1 MIGASL
7 SPLAARTHRTGQKT
21 MRHAL
26 LSPLVATFVALASV
40 VGLAGPATAAGGGTD
55 ARVGLAL
62 GPSSIDADC
71 SSVIVSRCD
80 TDDTG
85 FKFFASFDLPRVSL
99 GNLAFEVA
107 YIDFGKAV
115 VSVPFAERTVEASA
129 VAFDLALRGN
139 LVPSLTAV
147 GRLGMAYVSAKGN
160 GTGGVTLYGSS
171 SDAGLAPHLG
181 LGLELA
187 LNRQFKVI
195 GGFDFTN
202 YDTGKESG
210 SAHLFSVG
218 VQMGF

>member
-1 MIGASL
+1 MRQRAMPSF
-7 SPLAARTHRTGQKT
+7 AAIACA
-21 MRHAL
+21 AL
-26 LSPLVATFVALASV
+26 LCLGGGAQ
-40 VGLAGPATAAGGGTD
+40 AAGSG

-71 SSVIVSRCD
+71 SSVIVTGCE

-85 FKFFASFDLPRVSL
+85 MKLYASFDVSRISL
-99 GNLAFEVA
+99 GGLAFEVA
-107 YIDFGKAV
+107 YIDFGEAV
-115 VSVPFAERTVEASA
+115 VSVPLTQRTVEASA

-147 GRLGMAYVSAKGN
+147 GRLGMAYVSAKGT
-160 GTGGVTLYGSS
+160 GTGGLLLTGSS
-171 SDAGLAPHLG
+171 SDSGLAPHLG

-195 GGFDFTN
+195 GGFDFTD

>member
-1 MIGASL
+1 
-7 SPLAARTHRTGQKT
+7 

-26 LSPLVATFVALASV
+26 LSPLVAAIASAV
-40 VGLAGPATAAGGGTD
+40 CLAGPASAAGGGTD

-71 SSVIVSRCD
+71 SSVIVTGCD

-85 FKFFASFDLPRVSL
+85 FKFYASFDLPRVSL
-99 GNLAFEVA
+99 GSLAFEVA
-107 YIDFGKAV
+107 YIDFGQAV

-147 GRLGMAYVSAKGN
+147 GRLGLAYVSAKGS
-160 GTGGVTLYGSS
+160 GTGGVRLTGTS
-171 SDAGLAPHLG
+171 SDSGLAPHLG